1 MSETRSVSV
10 APEIIVAGGAVSTH
24 RIGIVEFYLGRE
36 DEAVKVSGIGA
47 LGFRKCAIVDQV
59 PNQRVPV
66 IREERI
72 RGTGPS
78 NDRGPAQ
85 GSWTDPVLSQRR
97 HIRTGEDF
105 LNGAYDAADRRAY
118 ILLRPLVA
126 PKQ

>member
-1 MSETRSVSV
+1 MS
-10 APEIIVAGGAVSTH
+10 AH
-24 RIGIVEFYLGRE
+24 CIGIIEVYPGRE
-36 DEAVKVSGIGA
+36 DEAVEVPSTGA
-47 LGFRKCAIVDQV
+47 VGFRKCAIIDQV

-66 IREERI
+66 IREKRI